1 MKYHCDFYVVGE
13 SQVTEKT
20 TNAQRPGITVEPD
33 HWSLTEQ
40 QQEGLTR
47 PSNRMFVDSKSTIC
61 QCIACGKVLMLM
73 QVKFFQN
80 HIIVKY
86 LVEIRVLS
94 LLVLI

>member
-13 SQVTEKT
+13 SQITEKT

-80 HIIVKY
+80 HKISGRNK
-86 LVEIRVLS
+86 S
-94 LLVLI
+94 A

>member
-73 QVKFFQN
+73 QVNFFQN
-80 HIIVKY
+80 HMVKY

>member
-20 TNAQRPGITVEPD
+20 TNSQRPGITVEPD

-73 QVKFFQN
+73 LVNFFPKSYD
-80 HIIVKY
+80 IKY
-86 LVEIRVLS
+86 LIEIRELR